1 MGMWVRIPLWVL
13 KYNIMK
19 IKLLQK
25 FADFIVIRIK
35 RAKTMDDVKFWF
47 HLGININHWLVNKNI
62 YLN

>member
-1 MGMWVRIPLWVL
+1 MI
-13 KYNIMK
+13 

-47 HLGININHWLVNKNI
+47 HLGMNINRWLVSKNI